1 MASNTL
7 QVKRSSSYNSNS
19 DPSSLAYGEVAWSN
33 NNEKLFVGKQTDS
46 NGTTNPFHLSTL
58 KDIIAGNGITTS
70 TQSGDADNRVTIA
83 IASTTAGDGLGHSS
97 GVLSVNVDDSSI
109 ETNSDAIRV
118 KASGITNAMLAGSI
132 ANAKLANSSVTVSDG
147 SNNSAIA
154 LGGTLTFAGV
164 TNETDVSE
172 NNGTVTIGVVSN
184 PTLTGNVT
192 VTGNLQVDGTTTTVN
207 STTVTIDDPI
217 FTMGGDGSGINDDKD
232 RGIEFK
238 WHNGSSAKVGFFGM
252 DDTDNVFKYIPDAT
266 NSSET
271 FSGSVGNAQF
281 ASVKAT
287 AVTDA
292 TIECGTF

>member
-1 MASNTL
+1 MASNIL
-7 QVKRSSSYNSNS
+7 QVKRSSSYDSDS
-19 DPSSLAYGEVAWSN
+19 DPSSLAYGELAWSN
-33 NNEKLFVGKQTDS
+33 DNQKLFVGRQTDS

-58 KDIIAGNGITTS
+58 KDIIAGNGITKTVS
-70 TQSGDADNRVTIA
+70 SGDADNRVTIA

-118 KASGITNAMLAGSI
+118 KASGVTNAMLAGSI

-154 LGGTLTFAGV
+154 LGSTLTFAGV
-164 TNETDVSE
+164 ANETDVSE
-172 NNGTVTIGVVSN
+172 NNGTVTVGVVSN

-217 FTMGGDGSGINDDKD
+217 FTMGGDGNGTNDDKD

-252 DDTDNVFKYIPDAT
+252 DDTDNVFRYIPDAT
-266 NSSET
+266 NTSEV
-271 FSGSVGNAQF
+271 FSGSVGNAEF
-281 ASVKAT
+281 ASIKAT
-287 AVTDA
+287 AITDA

>member
-7 QVKRSSSYNSNS
+7 QVKRSSTYNSNS
-19 DPSSLAYGEVAWSN
+19 DPSSLAYGELAWSN

-46 NGTTNPFHLSTL
+46 GGTTNPFHLSTL
-58 KDIIAGNGITTS
+58 KDIIAGDGIAKS
-70 TQSGDADNRVTIA
+70 VQSGDADNRVTVSV
-83 IASTTAGDGLGHSS
+83 ASTIAGDGLGYSS
-97 GVLSVNVDDSSI
+97 GVVSVNVDDSSI

-132 ANAKLANSSVTVSDG
+132 ANAKLVNPDFSVTDG
-147 SNNSAIA
+147 SNASDIA

-164 TNETDVSE
+164 ANETDVSQ
-172 NNGTVTIGVVSN
+172 NSGTVTVGIVSN

-217 FTMGGDGSGINDDKD
+217 FTLGGDGNGTNDDKD
-232 RGIEFK
+232 RGVEFK

-266 NSSET
+266 NTSEV
-271 FSGSVGNAQF
+271 FSGSVGNAEF
-281 ASVKAT
+281 ASVKAS

>member
-7 QVKRSSSYNSNS
+7 QVKRSSSYNSTS
-19 DPSSLAYGEVAWSN
+19 DPSSLSYGEIAWSN

-58 KDIIAGNGITTS
+58 KDIIAGDGITKAV
-70 TQSGDADNRVTIA
+70 QSGDADNRVTLA
-83 IASTTAGDGLGHSS
+83 IASSVAGDGLGHAS

-109 ETNSDAIRV
+109 ETNSDTLRV
-118 KASGITNAMLAGSI
+118 KALGITNAMLAGGI
-132 ANAKLANSSVTVSDG
+132 ANSKITNAKVVVTDG
-147 SNNSAIA
+147 STPSDIA

-164 TNETDVSE
+164 ANETDVSQSG
-172 NNGTVTIGVVSN
+172 GTVTYGIVSN

-192 VTGNLQVDGTTTTVN
+192 ITGNLQVDGTTTTVN

-217 FTMGGDGSGINDDKD
+217 FTLGGDGSGTNDDKD
-232 RGIEFK
+232 RGVEFK
-238 WHNGSSAKVGFFGM
+238 WHNGTTSKVGFFGM
-252 DDTDNVFKYIPDAT
+252 DDTDNVFRYIPDAT
-266 NSSET
+266 NTSEV
-271 FSGSVGNAQF
+271 FSGSVGNAEF

-292 TIECGTF
+292 TIDCGSF

>member
-7 QVKRSSSYNSNS
+7 QVKRSSTYNSNS
-19 DPSSLAYGEVAWSN
+19 DPSSLAYGELAWSN

-58 KDIIAGNGITTS
+58 KDIIAGNGIAKS
-70 TQSGDADNRVTIA
+70 VQSGDADNRVTVSV
-83 IASTTAGDGLGHSS
+83 ASTIAGDGLGYSS
-97 GVLSVNVDDSSI
+97 GVVSVNVDDSSI

-132 ANAKLANSSVTVSDG
+132 ANAKLVNPDFSVTDG
-147 SNNSAIA
+147 SNASDIA

-164 TNETDVSE
+164 TNETDVSQ
-172 NNGTVTIGVVSN
+172 NSGTVTVGIVSN

-217 FTMGGDGSGINDDKD
+217 FTLGGDGNGTNDDKD
-232 RGIEFK
+232 RGVEFK

-266 NSSET
+266 NTSEV
-271 FSGSVGNAQF
+271 FSGSVGNAEF
-281 ASVKAT
+281 ASVKAS

>member
-7 QVKRSSSYNSNS
+7 QVKRSSTYNSNS
-19 DPSSLAYGEVAWSN
+19 DPSSLAYGEIAWSN

-58 KDIIAGNGITTS
+58 KDIIAGDGIAKS
-70 TQSGDADNRVTIA
+70 VQSGDADNRVTVSV
-83 IASTTAGDGLGHSS
+83 ASTIAGDGLGYSS
-97 GVLSVNVDDSSI
+97 GVVSVNVDDSSI

-132 ANAKLANSSVTVSDG
+132 ANAKLANPDFSVTDG
-147 SNNSAIA
+147 SNASDIA

-164 TNETDVSE
+164 ANETDVSQ
-172 NNGTVTIGVVSN
+172 NSGTVTVGIVSN

-217 FTMGGDGSGINDDKD
+217 FTLGGDGNGTNDDKD
-232 RGIEFK
+232 RGVEFK

-252 DDTDNVFKYIPDAT
+252 DDTDNVFRYIPDAT
-266 NSSET
+266 NTSEV
-271 FSGSVGNAQF
+271 FSGSVGNAEF
-281 ASVKAT
+281 ASVKAS

>member
-7 QVKRSSSYNSNS
+7 QVKRSSTYNSNS
-19 DPSSLAYGEVAWSN
+19 DPSSLAYGEIAWSN

-58 KDIIAGNGITTS
+58 KDIIAGDGIAKS
-70 TQSGDADNRVTIA
+70 VQSGDADNRVTVSV
-83 IASTTAGDGLGHSS
+83 ASTIAGDGLGYSS
-97 GVLSVNVDDSSI
+97 GVVSVNVDDSSI

-118 KASGITNAMLAGSI
+118 KASGVTNAMLAGSI
-132 ANAKLANSSVTVSDG
+132 ANAKLANPDFSVTDG
-147 SNNSAIA
+147 SNASDIA

-164 TNETDVSE
+164 ANETDVSQ
-172 NNGTVTIGVVSN
+172 NSGTVTVGIVSN

-217 FTMGGDGSGINDDKD
+217 FTLGGDGNGTNDDKD
-232 RGIEFK
+232 RGVEFK

-252 DDTDNVFKYIPDAT
+252 DDTDNVFRYIPDAT
-266 NSSET
+266 NTSEV
-271 FSGSVGNAQF
+271 FSGSVGNAEF
-281 ASVKAT
+281 ASVKAS

>member
-7 QVKRSSSYNSNS
+7 QVKRSSTYDSNS
-19 DPSSLAYGEVAWSN
+19 DPSSLSYGEVAWSN
-33 NNEKLFVGKQTDS
+33 NNEKLFIGKQTDS
-46 NGTTNPFHLSTL
+46 NGTTAPFHLSTL
-58 KDIIAGNGITTS
+58 KDIIAGDGITRAVS
-70 TQSGDADNRVTIA
+70 GGDADNRVTIA
-83 IASTTAGDGLGHSS
+83 IASSTAGDGLGHSS

-109 ETNSDAIRV
+109 ETNSDALRV

-132 ANAKLANSSVTVSDG
+132 TNAKITNSKIVVTDG
-147 SNNSAIA
+147 SNASDID
-154 LGGTLTFAGV
+154 LGATLTFAGV
-164 TNETDVSE
+164 TNETDVSQSG
-172 NNGTVTIGVVSN
+172 GTLTVGIVSN

-192 VTGNLQVDGTTTTVN
+192 VSGNLTVNGTTTTVN
-207 STTVTIDDPI
+207 SNTVTIDDPI
-217 FTMGGDGSGINDDKD
+217 FTLGGDGDGTNDDND

-238 WHNGSSAKVGFFGM
+238 WHNGSASKIGFFGM

-266 NSSET
+266 NTSET

>member
-7 QVKRSSSYNSNS
+7 QVKRSSTYNSNS

-58 KDIIAGNGITTS
+58 KDIIAGNGITKTVS
-70 TQSGDADNRVTIA
+70 SGDADNRVTIA

-118 KASGITNAMLAGSI
+118 KASGVTNAMLAGSI

-154 LGGTLTFAGV
+154 LGGTLTFAGI

-172 NNGTVTIGVVSN
+172 NSGTVSIGIVSN

-217 FTMGGDGSGINDDKD
+217 FTMGGDGSGTNDDKD

>member
-7 QVKRSSSYNSNS
+7 QVKRSSTYNSNS

-58 KDIIAGNGITTS
+58 KDIIAGDGITKTVS
-70 TQSGDADNRVTIA
+70 SGDADNRVTIA

-118 KASGITNAMLAGSI
+118 KASGVTNAMLAGSI
-132 ANAKLANSSVTVSDG
+132 ANAKLANSSVIVSDG
-147 SNNSAIA
+147 SNTSPIA

-164 TNETDVSE
+164 ANETDVSE
-172 NNGTVTIGVVSN
+172 NNGTVTVGVVSN

-217 FTMGGDGSGINDDKD
+217 FTMGGDGNGTNDDKD

-252 DDTDNVFKYIPDAT
+252 DDTDNVFRYIPDAT
-266 NSSET
+266 NTSEV
-271 FSGSVGNAQF
+271 FSGSVGNAEF
-281 ASVKAT
+281 ASIKAT
-287 AVTDA
+287 AITDA

>member
-1 MASNTL
+1 MASNIL
-7 QVKRSSSYNSNS
+7 QVKRSSSYDSDS
-19 DPSSLAYGEVAWSN
+19 DPSSLAYGELAWSN
-33 NNEKLFVGKQTDS
+33 DNQKLFVGRQTDS

-58 KDIIAGNGITTS
+58 KDIIAGNGITKTVS
-70 TQSGDADNRVTIA
+70 SGDADNRVTIA

-118 KASGITNAMLAGSI
+118 KASGVTNAMLAGSI

-147 SNNSAIA
+147 SNTSPIA

-164 TNETDVSE
+164 ANETDVSE
-172 NNGTVTIGVVSN
+172 NNGTVTVGVVSN

-217 FTMGGDGSGINDDKD
+217 FTMGGDGNGTNDDKD

-252 DDTDNVFKYIPDAT
+252 DDTDNVFRYIPDAT
-266 NSSET
+266 NTSEV
-271 FSGSVGNAQF
+271 FSGSVGNAEF
-281 ASVKAT
+281 ASIKAT
-287 AVTDA
+287 AITDA

>member
-7 QVKRSSSYNSNS
+7 QVKRSSTYNSNS
-19 DPSSLAYGEVAWSN
+19 DPSSLAYGELAWSN

-58 KDIIAGNGITTS
+58 KDIIAGDGIAKS
-70 TQSGDADNRVTIA
+70 VQSGDADNRVTVSV
-83 IASTTAGDGLGHSS
+83 ASTIAGDGLGYSS
-97 GVLSVNVDDSSI
+97 GVVSVNVDDSSI

-118 KASGITNAMLAGSI
+118 KASGVTNAMLAGSI
-132 ANAKLANSSVTVSDG
+132 ANAKLANPDFSVTDG
-147 SNNSAIA
+147 SNASDIA

-164 TNETDVSE
+164 TNETDVSQ
-172 NNGTVTIGVVSN
+172 NSGTVTVGIVSN

-217 FTMGGDGSGINDDKD
+217 FTLGGDGNGTNDDKD
-232 RGIEFK
+232 RGVEFK

-266 NSSET
+266 NTSEV
-271 FSGSVGNAQF
+271 FSGSVGNAEF
-281 ASVKAT
+281 ASVKAS